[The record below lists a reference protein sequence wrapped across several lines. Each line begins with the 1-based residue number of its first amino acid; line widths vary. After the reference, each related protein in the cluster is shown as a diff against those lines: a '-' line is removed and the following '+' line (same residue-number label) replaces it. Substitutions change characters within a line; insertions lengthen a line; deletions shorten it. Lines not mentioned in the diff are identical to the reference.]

1 MNSDQI
7 DGVNKQKTTS
17 QQQLSLIT
25 DEMKQFERQTKQNF
39 ARLSSL
45 ASDLLAQVK
54 FTKIQQWDSGK
65 YSESFS
71 SSPFET

>member
-1 MNSDQI
+1 MDSDQN
-7 DGVNKQKTTS
+7 DGLDKQKT

-25 DEMKQFERQTKQNF
+25 TEMKQFERQTKQNF

-54 FTKIQQWDSGK
+54 YTKIQQWDPGK
-65 YSESFS
+65 YSECFPSRQS
-71 SSPFET
+71 